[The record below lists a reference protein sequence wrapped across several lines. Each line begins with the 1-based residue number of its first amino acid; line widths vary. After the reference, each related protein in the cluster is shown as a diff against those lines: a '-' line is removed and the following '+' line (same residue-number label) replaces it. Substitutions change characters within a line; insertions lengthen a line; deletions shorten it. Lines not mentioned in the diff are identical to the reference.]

1 MKQNA
6 VYHVVKVKETYIVT
20 GRSIAMHRWSSQTL
34 IVTIHTTRVIF
45 VYLTEIEF
53 LISIESLDI
62 AMSNSASGGF
72 ISVSVLKLR
81 HSKWITLRATL
92 MFTQREYDPFRVDD
106 LYTKPITYV

>member
-45 VYLTEIEF
+45 AHLKEIEF
-53 LISIESLDI
+53 LKSFKSLDI
-62 AMSNSASGGF
+62 AMSNSASGAF
-72 ISVSVLKLR
+72 ISVSVLKLQ
-81 HSKWITLRATL
+81 HLKWISLRATL
-92 MFTQREYDPFRVDD
+92 MFT
-106 LYTKPITYV
+106 